1 MVSFDV
7 SSFNWIA
14 IVMAGV
20 SAWIIGAIWFSPP
33 VFGRRWMAALGLKQ
47 EQLGNPAPG
56 FVAALVISIIGAT
69 FLRWVIGVAGAT
81 SGAGHAA
88 TCDRLTTLARRRSRL
103 RPSDRLHLVRGRPR
117 PRRVSRPDRGD
128 DGGRL
133 PHAGGPAGPKARG
146 GPTPLR
152 IRLVGTPPG
161 VVRTP
166 RQPRAAH
173 RPRPPGHQ
181 LGAERG
187 GLAHVGLLRRRVPGG
202 RVGAVPCDRR
212 APPPPGQRA
221 GPGGLQLVPVLPRRR
236 ELQQRGGAAGAAPP
250 ETVQRDRPGDDGHL
264 QEREGER
271 QAAGNL
277 ARRSPVPARGR
288 DAGSPVR
295 VGGAPPHAR
304 RYRLRRRRE
313 EARRNQPTRDGGLQ
327 SMEGEAPRSSGPRGA
342 FWVGVG
348 VRRRVGRLKPLRY
361 GGHPDGKR

>member
-1 MVSFDV
+1 
-7 SSFNWIA
+7 
-14 IVMAGV
+14 
-20 SAWIIGAIWFSPP
+20 
-33 VFGRRWMAALGLKQ
+33 
-47 EQLGNPAPG
+47 
-56 FVAALVISIIGAT
+56 
-69 FLRWVIGVAGAT
+69 
-81 SGAGHAA
+81 
-88 TCDRLTTLARRRSRL
+88 DRLTTLARRRSRL

-166 RQPRAAH
+166 RQPRAAQ

-221 GPGGLQLVPVLPRRR
+221 GPGGLQLVPVLPSPATTRSGSARSTDERRR
-236 ELQQRGGAAGAAPP
+236 P
-250 ETVQRDRPGDDGHL
+250 TTDG
-264 QEREGER
+264 
-271 QAAGNL
+271 
-277 ARRSPVPARGR
+277 RRSTAIIWP
-288 DAGSPVR
+288 
-295 VGGAPPHAR
+295 
-304 RYRLRRRRE
+304 
-313 EARRNQPTRDGGLQ
+313 
-327 SMEGEAPRSSGPRGA
+327 PRSFLDGSGRPKTSRPTEATQVRGPS
-342 FWVGVG
+342 
-348 VRRRVGRLKPLRY
+348 GRYAMPSISTRNS
-361 GGHPDGKR
+361 GRASRASI